1 VSGAFVAD
9 LGFLSL
15 PLWLFVVVLAVIR
28 LTLNLNQNKKD
39 KGDMQMNR
47 KTSKT
52 VSTTLTGIAEM
63 VWDIGTKVTAGS
75 I

>member
-1 VSGAFVAD
+1 M
-9 LGFLSL
+9 
-15 PLWLFVVVLAVIR
+15 
-28 LTLNLNQNKKD
+28 LNLNQTKKD

-52 VSTTLTGIAEM
+52 VSTTLTGLAEM
-63 VWDIGTKVTAGS
+63 VWDVGTKVTAGS